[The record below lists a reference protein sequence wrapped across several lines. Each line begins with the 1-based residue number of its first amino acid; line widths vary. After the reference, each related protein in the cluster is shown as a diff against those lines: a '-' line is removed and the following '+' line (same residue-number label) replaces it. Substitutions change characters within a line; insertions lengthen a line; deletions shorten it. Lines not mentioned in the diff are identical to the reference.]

1 MEVRLG
7 VRVAIG
13 ETNLLRENPLMG
25 SSIFNF
31 FTNFRWD
38 KYLRALLLVSLNLS
52 ILQSTS
58 ILEAQID
65 GDPFEDPFAE
75 STPDGIFG
83 VDPFAENI
91 QNPQDT
97 QVDSGSISI
106 AKSGRIRILGPGGVP
121 DLSILPSLRLDFL
134 HSSEGS
140 PDPDV
145 STTKSEIRFEGN
157 LLKENSFLVR
167 FDLAGNKS
175 TGVISELWLDRAF
188 GSGLHLTAGRLP
200 ITMGLESFPGQEKR
214 ITITPG
220 LLDWLGGGSAW
231 GVRSGGSWV
240 NHSLTGDIQLS
251 LGDNVDVGGKDFGGY
266 GLLTRFTMRPFSR
279 YLFGGP
285 AEAGELLEGF
295 SFFVT
300 GRWDH
305 NAKGK
310 LQINSAGDVSL
321 YRSTDLEMEN
331 ANWVRTGWR
340 LPITDFFHI
349 ENEWNRTSLYG
360 VGDDKTDMP
369 GEITG
374 FQFSFR
380 LRLGSETPLPVSIPL
395 DLPGQISDTSPKDQK
410 EDFPVDLLLRYEQL
424 SPKERLLNEGLLE
437 TEHDLSDLRSLRLVL
452 SKQQTQSIR
461 WILESAWTRNNS
473 PINLSGN
480 LGQAEDIFSFRCL
493 MEIGL

>member
-1 MEVRLG
+1 
-7 VRVAIG
+7 
-13 ETNLLRENPLMG
+13 
-25 SSIFNF
+25 
-31 FTNFRWD
+31 
-38 KYLRALLLVSLNLS
+38 
-52 ILQSTS
+52 
-58 ILEAQID
+58 
-65 GDPFEDPFAE
+65 
-75 STPDGIFG
+75 
-83 VDPFAENI
+83 
-91 QNPQDT
+91 
-97 QVDSGSISI
+97 
-106 AKSGRIRILGPGGVP
+106 
-121 DLSILPSLRLDFL
+121 
-134 HSSEGS
+134 
-140 PDPDV
+140 
-145 STTKSEIRFEGN
+145 
-157 LLKENSFLVR
+157 
-167 FDLAGNKS
+167 
-175 TGVISELWLDRAF
+175 
-188 GSGLHLTAGRLP
+188 
-200 ITMGLESFPGQEKR
+200 
-214 ITITPG
+214 
-220 LLDWLGGGSAW
+220 
-231 GVRSGGSWV
+231 
-240 NHSLTGDIQLS
+240 
-251 LGDNVDVGGKDFGGY
+251 
-266 GLLTRFTMRPFSR
+266 
-279 YLFGGP
+279 
-285 AEAGELLEGF
+285 
-295 SFFVT
+295 
-300 GRWDH
+300 
-305 NAKGK
+305 
-310 LQINSAGDVSL
+310 
-321 YRSTDLEMEN
+321 MEN